1 MKSLNGIADIKKL
14 AKQLK
19 GLIDLADDL
28 ENINSLDQAT
38 QESKIRFELAKK
50 EEMAAIEELSIAK
63 SNLAHAEAKA
73 IQMVE
78 KAKDEAE
85 EIKKESSLKSSQE
98 IESAKEKAAI
108 IINEANKSFKDIQN
122 QIAEMSLKVEHLNE
136 LIDEKNMKLA
146 SVTEALEKIKGGI

>member
-28 ENINSLDQAT
+28 ENINSLDQAA
-38 QESKIRFELAKK
+38 QESKMRFDIAKK

-73 IQMVE
+73 IQITE
-78 KAKDEAE
+78 KAKLDAE
-85 EIKKESSLKSSQE
+85 ELKNEASLKAFKE
-98 IESAKEKAAI
+98 IESAKEKADV
-108 IINEANKSFKDIQN
+108 IINEANKSFKAIQN
-122 QIAEMSLKVEHLNE
+122 QISEMSLKVDSLNE

>member
-28 ENINSLDQAT
+28 ENINSLDQAA

-63 SNLAHAEAKA
+63 SNLVHAEAKA

-78 KAKDEAE
+78 KAKNEAE